1 MNNLFAVR
9 GLPLLLG
16 GVVAVLSSLSGAANA
31 QAWPARNITVIVPL
45 AAGTGMDTLVRM
57 YSDQLSKALGK
68 PVIVDNRPGAAL
80 MLGVTALSKA
90 PADGYTLGIATAPA
104 MAINPTLYKQVNYD
118 VDKDFTPIS
127 LYVKSPFIL
136 VISPTM
142 GPRTVPELIKM
153 VKEVKGAY
161 SFSTPGTGAAQHLA
175 VEYMKQKFGLDI
187 THVPYKSSP
196 QSVADIMAGHV
207 SMAFAE
213 AGLALPLI
221 KDGKLRALAVSS
233 STRLPEFIR
242 CWAYRT
248 GGNHYTEH
256 LPWHLPQ
263 TRMARATRC
272 ATVATRA
279 CRQHMLLWAHHNF
292 GRIDELV
299 FEGRRVRSVAQSDGY
314 IGSPLCCATLLG
326 AFHQAIPAMGGLGLT
341 WLRLSNL
348 GGDKPEAIPYGRGG
362 C

>member
-1 MNNLFAVR
+1 MYNLFAVR
-9 GLPLLLG
+9 GLSLLLG
-16 GVVAVLSSLSGAANA
+16 GFVAVLSSLSGPAYA
-31 QAWPARNITVIVPL
+31 QPWPTRNVTIIVPL

-68 PVIVDNRPGAAL
+68 PVIIDNRPGAAL

-142 GPRTVPELIKM
+142 GPRTVPELIKI
-153 VKEVKGAY
+153 VKEVKGSY

-175 VEYMKQKFGLDI
+175 VEYMKQKFNLDI
-187 THVPYKSSP
+187 THIPYKSTP

-233 STRLPEFIR
+233 STRLPS
-242 CWAYRT
+242 
-248 GGNHYTEH
+248 
-256 LPWHLPQ
+256 LPDVPTFAEASSSPDFEAVSWHVLLAPAA
-263 TRMARATRC
+263 TPPEVVARLQGEMKRILATPE
-272 ATVATRA
+272 V
-279 CRQHMLLWAHHNF
+279 QQ
-292 GRIDELV
+292 RI
-299 FEGRRVRSVAQSDGY
+299 A
-314 IGSPLCCATLLG
+314 A
-326 AFHQAIPAMGGLGLT
+326 LGLLAIESPNT
-341 WLRLSNL
+341 DGINRYMKAEREKWSGVVKAL
-348 GGDKPEAIPYGRGG
+348 GLVGSQ
-362 C
+362 